1 MHEGLV
7 ECVHRQAWKTC
18 LVIMDMTYEARMMA
32 PVPNCT
38 KCDSYQMD
46 AWRCFRIHLRAPTCE
61 QDCEASEVSRM
72 SVVILSPS
80 VRRLPSVRLFCLPT
94 CPAML

>member
-46 AWRCFRIHLRAPTCE
+46 AWRCFRIHLRVCTNMRAG
-61 QDCEASEVSRM
+61 
-72 SVVILSPS
+72 L
-80 VRRLPSVRLFCLPT
+80 
-94 CPAML
+94 